1 MMHTGQSGSTVAAVK
16 KGIHNSYVPCL
27 FITEKDL
34 ENLQTSTLFFQTT
47 VIHYFCKRLGMNL
60 T

>member
-27 FITEKDL
+27 FIAEKDL
-34 ENLQTSTLFFQTT
+34 ETKNLYLVFQST